1 MKNTK
6 HLRDLLIPSIKGG
19 AFLAGAALILASCQ
33 ENTHTVTIEVK
44 NPAEVDKTAATVE
57 VPAQILQQTIE
68 QYGTEK
74 LVVTDSDGKALLNQW
89 VDLDGDNTVDQWLFQ
104 VDLEAGESGTY
115 TVRPLKEGEEQP
127 TSEQQTFSRFVPER
141 TDDYTWENDRV
152 AFRTYG
158 PDAQRRIEQKLPD
171 GTLSS
176 GMDCWLKRVDYPI
189 IDKWYKENDE
199 KKGAYHVDTGEGY
212 DPYHVGSSRGIGGI
226 GIWENDSLYT
236 SRNFVSYKRIAV
248 GPIRTIFELTY
259 APWEVNGK
267 MVSETKRISLDL
279 GSNLN
284 HFESTVKSEASV
296 PNVTIGIT
304 LHNKEGQVAINDES
318 GIYRYWEPMD
328 KSELGLGIV
337 MDPSDVIESKDHR
350 VDYPDGSQLLV
361 MAKPTKGKVSYYA
374 GFGWKKSGQF
384 DNAAEWDAYLKQ
396 FAKGLEK
403 PLEVSV
409 SGTIRTVSIK
419 EE

>member
-1 MKNTK
+1 MSKCNLVK
-6 HLRDLLIPSIKGG
+6 KGAV
-19 AFLAGAALILASCQ
+19 AFGGMTLMLASCQ
-33 ENTHTVTIEVK
+33 TPSDSLTIEVK
-44 NPAEVDKTAATVE
+44 NPAEVAKTSSTVE
-57 VPAQILQQTIE
+57 INAADLQPLIE
-68 QYGTEK
+68 EYGTKK
-74 LVVTDSDGKALLNQW
+74 LVVTDAQGGLLLNQW
-89 VDLDGDNTVDQWLFQ
+89 VDLDGDKTMDQWLFQ
-104 VDLEAGESGTY
+104 VDLGAGESASY
-115 TVRPLKEGEEQP
+115 TVRPLKEGEQQP

-158 PDAQRRIEQKLPD
+158 PDAQRRIEQNLPD

-236 SRNFVSYKRIAV
+236 SRNFVSYERIAV
-248 GPIRTIFELTY
+248 GPIRTMFELTY
-259 APWEVNGK
+259 APWEANGK

-279 GSNLN
+279 GSNLS
-284 HFESTVKSEASV
+284 HFESTVESETAV

-304 LHNKEGQVAINDES
+304 LHNKEGEVAINDEA

-337 MDPSDVIESKDHR
+337 IDPARVLESKDHR
-350 VDYPDGSQLLV
+350 VDYRDGSQLLV
-361 MAKPTKGKVSYYA
+361 MAKPTGGKVTYYA

-384 DNAAEWDAYLKQ
+384 ANAAEWDAYLEQ

-403 PLEVSV
+403 PLEVS
-409 SGTIRTVSIK
+409 IK
-419 EE
+419 